1 MDEILYIQNLPL
13 QNQNQLLQQF
23 QNQLLQQNQ
32 NEDLQQILYEI
43 FKEHPNNDRI
53 KQFLSSLSNINTF
66 ISFNKET
73 FLHILCLTRNL
84 EMIEYFLEN
93 GGNVNIVSENNH
105 NPLYYLFINRY
116 IDFHNIFNIIKLLVK
131 YGINLNI
138 QSEIINVTPL
148 ISACLKNFPYEIIKF
163 MIDNG
168 ADFNYKTSIYNPVE
182 LIVLRKEFDIEMLD

>member
-73 FLHILCLTRNL
+73 FLHILCLTGNL